1 MSAKLLTDH
10 DKMLQF
16 CIMSFTFGLPL
27 TNKEIQIMKAQTYQN
42 IVESK
47 IQSAVLKYLK
57 GKVKSKGKQINYGE
71 QFVLPELF
79 IA

>member
-1 MSAKLLTDH
+1 MKRCCNFVLCPLY
-10 DKMLQF
+10 LG
-16 CIMSFTFGLPL
+16 IPL
-27 TNKEIQIMKAQTYQN
+27 TIKEIQIMKAQTYYN